1 MRQSGHTIKG
11 VFMPDRPEPTGPD
24 FSQKMTDILNY
35 GALNL
40 AMAIGYRTR
49 LFDVMDK
56 FESPQPVAVIAARTG
71 LNGRYVK
78 EWLGVMV
85 SGNIVELTQDSAG
98 TELYFLPEAHGN
110 LITRRAGH
118 SNLGVYTQ
126 EIPLLT
132 NCAMEPVLTGFYTGD
147 GVTYDN
153 YPQFHQFM
161 GQLASAKHRQVLV
174 DTFLPAVDGGRLI
187 KRLNAGIRVCDLGCA
202 EGIALM
208 LMAEAFPKSE
218 FVGIDISDE
227 ALAKAESETEC
238 KGYKNIK
245 FFKLDAAALDS
256 NLQLA
261 ESFDYVTAF
270 DAIHD
275 QTRPL
280 GALKGARAV
289 LKTGG
294 LFSMVDIAA
303 GSHLNENKDH
313 PMGPFLYTVS
323 LMHCMPVGLVE
334 GGMGL
339 GMMWGRQKAVNMLRA
354 AGFEEVAVSEIPQ
367 DPFNLHFL
375 CRK

>member
-1 MRQSGHTIKG
+1 
-11 VFMPDRPEPTGPD
+11 MPNRSETTDHD

-49 LFDVMDK
+49 LFDVMDE
-56 FESPQPVAVIAARTG
+56 FESPQPVTVIAARTG
-71 LNGRYVK
+71 LNGRYIK

-85 SGNIVELTQDSAG
+85 SGNIIDLTQDASG
-98 TELYFLPEAHGN
+98 TDLYYLPKAHGD

-118 SNLGVYTQ
+118 TNLGVYTQ

-132 NCAMEPVLTGFYTGD
+132 TCAMESVLFGFYTGD

-153 YPQFHQFM
+153 YPQFHRFM
-161 GQLASAKHRQVLV
+161 GQLADAKHRQVLV
-174 DTFLPAVDGGRLI
+174 DTFLPTVAGGHLIQRL
-187 KRLNAGIRVCDLGCA
+187 RDGIRVCDLGCA

-208 LMAEAFPKSE
+208 LMAEAFPKSD
-218 FVGIDISDE
+218 FVGIDISEE
-227 ALAKAESETEC
+227 ALAKAESEAGRKRYRNVE
-238 KGYKNIK
+238 
-245 FFKLDAAALDS
+245 FFNLDAAALDAHS
-256 NLQLA
+256 SLA
-261 ESFDYVTAF
+261 DSFDYVTAF

-275 QTRPL
+275 QTQPL
-280 GALKGARAV
+280 AALKGARAL

-303 GSHLNENKDH
+303 DSRLNGNKDH

-339 GMMWGRQKAVNMLRA
+339 GMMWGRQKAVDMLRA
-354 AGFEEVAVSEIPQ
+354 AGFEDVEVSEIPQ
-367 DPFNLHFL
+367 DAFNLHFL